1 MDFQTAI
8 RTCLQKYVDINGRA
22 SRPEYWWFLAF
33 QVVAIIAAAILDI
46 FVGFLQALVILGL
59 LIPSV
64 TSGVRRLHD
73 VDKSGWWLLLSL
85 VPLFGWVLLLVFL
98 AQRGTDGANRY
109 GEPPVVAEAP
119 AVA

>member
-1 MDFQTAI
+1 MDFKTAV
-8 RTCLQKYVDINGRA
+8 RTCFQKYVDVNGRA
-22 SRPEYWWFLAF
+22 SRSEFWCFFLF
-33 QVVAIIAAAILDI
+33 QILAVIIVDLFA
-46 FVGFLQALVILGL
+46 GFLQALVILGL

-73 VDKSGWWLLLSL
+73 VDRSGWWLLVSF